1 MDDERSSSTAVRLAP
16 GRAAVPGPWRR
27 VRFDRVG
34 LAVKYIDERLEEVA
48 EIVFKPD
55 AGEHRRSRLDGGLE
69 LPALPRV
76 RRAAPNRARPGRGG
90 AGRAAARRG
99 DAQSAMRRGTPRCQ
113 CRIFGGRPLMIFV
126 FY

>member
-69 LPALPRV
+69 LPAHCLGFGERPRIGLV
-76 RRAAPNRARPGRGG
+76 LAGAVPVERQLVGETRSQRCGVELRAVSVAS
-90 AGRAAARRG
+90 
-99 DAQSAMRRGTPRCQ
+99 SADVP
-113 CRIFGGRPLMIFV
+113 
-126 FY
+126 